1 MAFDPKTIEDSFE
14 KAKPIAADVAA
25 KFYEILWVDYPQ
37 STDLF
42 AGANM
47 DKQKVALMT
56 SLTQIVDHVRDP
68 EWLTEYLYQMGVRH
82 MQYDTQPEHFD
93 WVGASLLKT
102 FAHFFGDDWT
112 DELQQNWL
120 EAYQA
125 ISGLMLAGL
134 NDAMAGDI
142 RKSA

>member
-1 MAFDPKTIEDSFE
+1 MAFDPKIIEDSFE
-14 KAKPIAADVAA
+14 KAKPIAADVAN
-25 KFYEILWVDYPQ
+25 KFYEILWADYPQ
-37 STDLF
+37 SIDLF
-42 AGANM
+42 ADANM
-47 DKQKVALMT
+47 DKQKVALMN
-56 SLTQIVDHVRDP
+56 SLTQVVDHIRDP

-82 MQYDTQPEHFD
+82 MQYDTLPEHFD
-93 WVGASLLKT
+93 WVGGSLLKA

-125 ISGLMLAGL
+125 IAGLMLAGL
-134 NDAMAGDI
+134 NDALAGDI